1 MTMNIKAITRI
12 AALLAAILCC
22 AAASA
27 GTPPLQRPDCGH
39 IDRLYVFSPQLGDT
53 VPVDVWTPPVYSESQ
68 DSLPVIYMHDGQ
80 NLYDASTTW
89 NRQAWEVDSVMC
101 ALLSSGQARPAIIV
115 GIHSDAATRI
125 PTLMPQKA
133 VADMP
138 LAERLRTG
146 KLKGKPVRGDAYA
159 AFMVETLKPLVD
171 RTYRTLPGRPHT
183 SVMGSSMGG
192 LMSIYALCEYPDV
205 FGNALCLSTHW
216 TGDPAIAPEFAAALY
231 DYIDSHLPPAASFV
245 EDGYVP
251 MLYFDRGTET
261 LDAAYGPYDDRV
273 IAMLRAKGYGTAH
286 LMTHVAKGAAHEERA
301 WRDRL
306 HLPLRFI
313 LHP

>member
-1 MTMNIKAITRI
+1 MHMKLFTLILT
-12 AALLAAILCC
+12 ILCC

-53 VPVDVWTPPVYSESQ
+53 VPVDVWTPPAYSEAQ

-138 LAERLRTG
+138 LAESLRAG

-159 AFMVETLKPLVD
+159 AFMVETLKPLID
-171 RTYRTLPGRPHT
+171 STYRTLPGRPYT